1 MVQDQMHKSIVMIKR
16 GILQFLTL
24 VMLLFFFSCGDSTK
38 TKDKAIVSGT
48 VAVVNEGEIRLSN
61 EPIPLENEWSSNMDT
76 TGVALPVDE
85 EGRFRFEIEI
95 EKPSFYRVNLGKENV
110 LLYVSPNDSI
120 AITLD
125 SLVNLAGTNAHL
137 NTYLQHQKE
146 EIGKAE
152 GYIYR
157 NLASLY
163 ALDEAS
169 FRKQLDSLKN
179 ANFAHYNTFSS
190 SVENIPAVFEKHCMV
205 TLDNHY
211 KYYQLLYPSGH
222 EIVTGKTAQ
231 LPKDYLEEMA
241 SGLNKPESLND
252 EKYIAYL
259 DKYVEIMSSGKFK
272 NQRYDN
278 QPLEKINARYLAIK
292 NLPVDQEIK
301 DYLFEQ
307 HFKICNT
314 NYSTKAWKGIVTQ
327 FEKEISNEQL
337 LAKVKNDYQKALAV
351 REEPNEIRVYKTTNE
366 IGLDAHIFYPEE
378 HKQEDKR
385 SVYLYFHGGGWSL
398 GMPEAGYD
406 VCKRMSK
413 QGMVAISFE
422 YRLIDVHGND
432 IQKSLEDAKSAIR
445 WVRANASELGID
457 PSKIVATGFSAGAH
471 LAASTAIVVD
481 FVSKDNNGF
490 SSVPNLVITQSSS
503 YDLTKGDGWFDGV
516 SKGQAQAISL
526 VQNVKS
532 GLPPFLSFHTTE
544 DYLAPIYEFFQF
556 KAAMEGHKND
566 FQFQIFEKGGHFFRD
581 KKAREKVK
589 ELTDEFLVA
598 RGFLGDSKK

>member
-1 MVQDQMHKSIVMIKR
+1 MIKR
-16 GILQFLTL
+16 EILQLLTL
-24 VMLLFFFSCGDSTK
+24 GMLLFFFSCGDSTTK
-38 TKDKAIVSGT
+38 TKDKAIVRGT
-48 VAVVNEGEIRLSN
+48 VVVANEGEIRLSN
-61 EPIPLENEWSSNMDT
+61 EPIPLENEWSSGIDT
-76 TGVALPVDE
+76 TGVVVLVDN

-95 EKPSFYRVNLGKENV
+95 EKPNFYRMNLGKENV
-110 LLYVSPNDSI
+110 SLYVSPNDSI

-125 SLVNLAGTNAHL
+125 SLVSIAGTNGHL
-137 NTYLQHQKE
+137 STYLQNQKE

-163 ALDEAS
+163 TLDETS

-179 ANFAHYNTFSS
+179 ANLAHYNAFSN
-190 SVENIPAVFEKHCMV
+190 SVKNVPPVFEKHCMV
-205 TLDNHY
+205 ALDNHY

-222 EIVTGKTAQ
+222 EIVTGKRAQ
-231 LPKDYLEEMA
+231 LPKNYLEEMGL
-241 SGLNKPESLND
+241 GLNKPQFLND
-252 EKYIAYL
+252 KKYIAYL

-314 NYSTKAWKGIVTQ
+314 NYSTKAWKGIFTQ
-327 FEKEISNEQL
+327 FEKETSNEQL

-351 REEPNEIRVYKTTNE
+351 REEPNEIRVYKTTDE
-366 IGLDAHIFYPEE
+366 TELDAHIFYPEE
-378 HKQEDKR
+378 HKQEDKNP
-385 SVYLYFHGGGWSL
+385 VYLYFHGGGWSL
-398 GMPEAGYD
+398 GMPESGYD

-457 PSKIVATGFSAGAH
+457 PNKIVATGFSAGAH
-471 LAASTAIVVD
+471 LAASTAIVDD
-481 FVSKDNNGF
+481 FVSEDNKGF

-516 SKGQAQAISL
+516 SKGQAQTISL

-556 KAAMEGHKND
+556 KGAMEGHQND

-581 KKAREKVK
+581 KEAREKVK

-598 RGFLGDSKK
+598 RGFLGSSKE

>member
-1 MVQDQMHKSIVMIKR
+1 MVKKE
-16 GILQFLTL
+16 ILQLLTFGT
-24 VMLLFFFSCGDSTK
+24 LLFFFSCGDSTK
-38 TKDKAIVSGT
+38 IQSKAVVSGT
-48 VAVVNEGEIRLSN
+48 VMSPDEREVRLSN
-61 EPIPLENEWSSNMDT
+61 EPIPLENEWSTVTDL
-76 TGVALPVDE
+76 TGVSTTIDD

-95 EKPSFYRVNLGKENV
+95 EKPSFYRIILGKENV
-110 LLYVSPNDSI
+110 SLYVSPNDSI

-137 NTYLQHQKE
+137 NTYLKNQKE
-146 EIGKAE
+146 EMGKTE

-179 ANFAHYNTFSS
+179 TNLAHYNTFSS

-231 LPKDYLEEMA
+231 LPKDYLDEMA
-241 SGLNKPESLND
+241 LGLNKPESLND

-259 DKYVEIMSSGKFK
+259 DKYLEIMSSGKFK

-278 QPLEKINARYLAIK
+278 QPQEKINARYLAIK

-314 NYSTKAWKGIVTQ
+314 NYSTKAWKGIFTQ
-327 FEKEISNEQL
+327 FEKETSNEQL

-351 REEPNEIRVYKTTNE
+351 REEPNKISVYKTSDE
-366 IGLDAHIFYPEE
+366 IELDAHIFYPEK
-378 HKQEDKR
+378 HKQEDEK
-385 SVYLYFHGGGWSL
+385 SAYLYFHGGGWSL

-406 VCKRMSK
+406 VCKRMSA

-457 PSKIVATGFSAGAH
+457 PNKIVATGFSAGAH
-471 LAASTAIVVD
+471 LAASTAIVDD
-481 FVSKDNNGF
+481 FISEDNNGF

-516 SKGQAQAISL
+516 SKGQAKAISL

-556 KAAMEGHKND
+556 KAAMEGYKND

-581 KKAREKVK
+581 KEAREKVK

-598 RGFLGDSKK
+598 RGFLKDSKE